1 MNLLQTLAMENE
13 PNPFVDDERV
23 YRLKEIIQ
31 NLPPNDKTIILLYIE
46 YNREQHYNPI
56 AFFGGEEKFKK
67 QIEYDCLK
75 KDFLKDKLLV
85 ISYLDFDKI
94 ESILE
99 SSTTISEEST
109 L

>member
-46 YNREQHYNPI
+46 YNSLQKVADLLHVSKSTIFLHVRRIRNEIKEELNKRE
-56 AFFGGEEKFKK
+56 
-67 QIEYDCLK
+67 L
-75 KDFLKDKLLV
+75 
-85 ISYLDFDKI
+85 
-94 ESILE
+94 
-99 SSTTISEEST
+99 
-109 L
+109 